1 MQLLTLVET
10 QQHDLVNAQCSK
22 IDSDTPQ
29 RLTRSRTLRS
39 CLEIF
44 WPYAIIIERNFYLQ
58 YEIHTVLDQMAIH
71 IYFYSALWYLVPEEG
86 GDMGEELKAEV
97 QIHVLLGRVALHTLG
112 SIQTHLAS
120 LG

>member
-1 MQLLTLVET
+1 MV
-10 QQHDLVNAQCSK
+10 
-22 IDSDTPQ
+22 P
-29 RLTRSRTLRS
+29 
-39 CLEIF
+39 
-44 WPYAIIIERNFYLQ
+44 
-58 YEIHTVLDQMAIH
+58 
-71 IYFYSALWYLVPEEG
+71 YLVPEEG